1 MYGQLIISIEAM
13 IEYNESHLDGR
24 IELETVAEVVHNCL
38 FTETVGMTIH
48 DYMYRCLLTEV
59 TKLLAFFDKPILE

>member
-24 IELETVAEVVHNCL
+24 IELETVAEVVH
-38 FTETVGMTIH
+38 
-48 DYMYRCLLTEV
+48 Y
-59 TKLLAFFDKPILE
+59 

>member
-24 IELETVAEVVHNCL
+24 IELETVAEGVH
-38 FTETVGMTIH
+38 
-48 DYMYRCLLTEV
+48 Y
-59 TKLLAFFDKPILE
+59 